1 MFIKSK
7 QILITHW
14 FLGKKKEK
22 TENDTGGKNREKF
35 RTNKKQHC
43 FSGFEVKQ
51 ELSAGCYKTE
61 RHSKRE
67 PLS

>member
-1 MFIKSK
+1 MFITSK
-7 QILITHW
+7 QIPITHW
-14 FLGKKKEK
+14 FLGKKKKKQK
-22 TENDTGGKNREKF
+22 TTQGGKNREKF

-61 RHSKRE
+61 RHSRRE